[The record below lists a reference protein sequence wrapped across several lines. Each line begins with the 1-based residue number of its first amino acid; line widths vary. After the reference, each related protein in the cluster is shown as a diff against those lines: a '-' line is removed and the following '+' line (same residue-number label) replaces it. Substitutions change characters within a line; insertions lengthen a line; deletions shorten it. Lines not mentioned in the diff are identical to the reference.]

1 MDSFV
6 LGGTALCAA
15 GLGSFFA
22 GREGNDAPKEVL
34 TAKRIRTYPYVAG
47 LTLVGMNLLL
57 EYFGPAT
64 INFIFM
70 FYFGLAGTN
79 SIWFLLR
86 TFIPF
91 RGPRLFM
98 YPRSHTIIT
107 EFILPATPVP
117 FHAFDLVLY
126 WIALSINIAYYRL
139 HDNLTNNIIAFSISF
154 FSTLSIRIEK
164 FTAAA
169 PLLWSLLIYDV
180 FFVYSTEVMTSVAVN
195 LRGPIK
201 LVYRK
206 ADGDSVLGLGDIVIP
221 GLFLSVCSRFDTF
234 LHKLVK
240 RRTPYWA
247 VGMIGYTGAVIL
259 TDIVCYWT
267 KSGQPALL
275 FITPAVTVPVVV
287 LAILRKEHYAF
298 MSFSG

>member
-1 MDSFV
+1 MDSVV
-6 LGGTALCAA
+6 LGGTAICAA

-22 GREGNDAPKEVL
+22 GREDNDTPREVL
-34 TAKRIRTYPYVAG
+34 TAKRIRAYPYIAG
-47 LTLVGMNLLL
+47 LTLVGVNLLL

-86 TFIPF
+86 TFIPL

-107 EFILPATPVP
+107 EFVLPATSVP

-126 WIALSINIAYYRL
+126 SIALSINIAYYRL
-139 HDNLTNNIIAFSISF
+139 RDNLTNNIIAFSISF
-154 FSTLSIRIEK
+154 FATLSIRIEK
-164 FTAAA
+164 FTAAG

-195 LRGPIK
+195 LHGPIK
-201 LVYRK
+201 LLYKRP
-206 ADGDSVLGLGDIVIP
+206 DGDSVLGLGDIVIP

-234 LHKLVK
+234 LYKLLKK
-240 RRTPYWA
+240 RSPYWA
-247 VGMIGYTGAVIL
+247 IGMIGYTAAMGL
-259 TDIVCYWT
+259 TDIVCYLT

-275 FITPAVTVPVVV
+275 FITPAVTVPIVI

>member
-1 MDSFV
+1 MDSLV
-6 LGGTALCAA
+6 LGGTAVCAV
-15 GLGSFFA
+15 GLGSFFS
-22 GREGNDAPKEVL
+22 GRKDKDTPKEVL
-34 TAKRIRTYPYVAG
+34 TAKRIRTYPYVAA
-47 LTLVGMNLLL
+47 LTLVGVNLLM

-91 RGPRLFM
+91 RGRRLFM
-98 YPRSHTIIT
+98 YPRSHTIIS
-107 EFILPATPVP
+107 EFVLPATPVP
-117 FHAFDLVLY
+117 FHAVDLLLY
-126 WIALSINIAYYRL
+126 SIALSINIAYYQF

-154 FSTLSIRIEK
+154 FATLSIRIEK
-164 FTAAA
+164 FTAAG

-180 FFVYSTEVMTSVAVN
+180 FFVYSTDVMTSVAVN

-201 LVYRK
+201 LIYTKPNGR
-206 ADGDSVLGLGDIVIP
+206 SVLGLGDIVIP

-234 LHKLVK
+234 LYKLFK

-247 VGMIGYTGAVIL
+247 IGMIGYTGAMIF
-259 TDIVCYWT
+259 TDVVCYWT
-267 KSGQPALL
+267 RSGQPALL
-275 FITPAVTVPVVV
+275 FITPAVTVPTVV